1 MKNTVIIVLVILV
14 VFMALQQH
22 VAAAYTASRMTDLD
36 TERPVTWN
44 VDWGGGPGYSRF
56 LINGE
61 IS

>member
-1 MKNTVIIVLVILV
+1 MEKAVIIIFLLLALF
-14 VFMALQQH
+14 VFLQMRMG
-22 VAAAYTASRMTDLD
+22 YTSPLTDLD

-44 VDWGGGPGYSRF
+44 YDWGGGAGYSRF